1 MFSQSLV
8 DTLYSDR
15 QKLKNARVLVDS
27 GYTLQQ
33 VISDKQSSFK
43 PSSVLKGAKAYWIQL
58 IVFNAVENETHFK
71 LNVLPNWNNTLY
83 VFNRQTKKWQ
93 SQVSSL
99 STISNIQKELGL
111 FSFKVSTGQIDTLY
125 LKANVDVPN
134 LVNDIFKLKIKV
146 VQTAADQEQEG
157 YSMLLWFLGLGIIS
171 SFFIHNLYIYFSFR
185 DWAIRYYLIIQIGG
199 AFYLTGYLR
208 QFDTLFSIPIYQYSV
223 AHRTIFYDLNLLL
236 EHLGIIAFLYGFI
249 ALTRSYL
256 DTKVYLPF
264 QDKVLKYLMWIYIV
278 LSFIIMPI
286 NVFSFNIEYYT
297 IVYDNIYCMLL
308 ILAMLY
314 TCIIAYHRKVRGAG
328 AFLLASLIILST
340 VLIIPINYVFF
351 SKNEEPVFWLPS
363 FVIASQALFFSI
375 ALVSRSKLIQ
385 DDLRMS
391 ELESKQLAFDLREV
405 GYLNK
410 LNELEMQYMNAEIHA
425 EKERNELLQ
434 EKLEINQRELASST
448 LYAVQKN
455 ELLRELKNQIK
466 DLNRTDRYH
475 KAKHMEEIT
484 SLLDHHLQLDTDWHS
499 FKIHFEQVHPQ
510 FFELLEQKY
519 PNLTQKEVR
528 LYAYFHMKLSHKEI
542 GALLGI
548 DPASVR
554 RAKTR
559 LMKKIDADGLL

>member
-1 MFSQSLV
+1 MKKIFVFCLLFLLPIVGFSQLV
-8 DTLYSDR
+8 DTLYSVK
-15 QKLKNARVLVDS
+15 QELKNATILVDS
-27 GYTLQQ
+27 GYTLKQ
-33 VISDKQSSFK
+33 VISDKQLDFK
-43 PSSVLKGAKAYWIQL
+43 PGNVLKGAKAYWIRL
-58 IVFNAVENETHFK
+58 VVFNAVASEGGFK
-71 LNVLPNWNNTLY
+71 LNVSPNWNNTLY
-83 VFNRQTKKWQ
+83 IYDKQTNRWQ
-93 SQVSSL
+93 SQVSSI
-99 STISNIQKELGL
+99 STTSNVQEQLGL
-111 FSFKVSTGQIDTLY
+111 FSFKVPTGQIDTLY

-134 LVNDIFKLKIKV
+134 LVNDIFKLKFKV
-146 VQTAADQEQEG
+146 MPTSTYREREE

-171 SFFIHNLYIYFSFR
+171 AFFIHNLYIYFSFS
-185 DWAIRYYLIIQIGG
+185 DWAIRYYLVIQIGG

-208 QFDTLFSIPIYQYSV
+208 HFDVFFPMPIYQYSFG
-223 AHRTIFYDLNLLL
+223 HRMYTYDLNLLL
-236 EHLGIIAFLYGFI
+236 EHLGIIAFLYGFV

-256 DTKVYLPF
+256 DTKQYLPF
-264 QDKVLKYLMWIYIV
+264 QDKLLKYLMWMYIL

-297 IVYDNIYCMLL
+297 VVYDNIYCMLL

-314 TCIIAYHRKVRGAG
+314 TCIIAYLRKVKGAG
-328 AFLLASLIILST
+328 AFLLASLTILVA
-340 VLIIPINYVFF
+340 VLILPINYVFF

-466 DLNRTDRYH
+466 ELNRTDRYH
-475 KAKHMEEIT
+475 QAKHMEEIT
-484 SLLDHHLQLDTDWHS
+484 SL
-499 FKIHFEQVHPQ
+499 
-510 FFELLEQKY
+510 
-519 PNLTQKEVR
+519 
-528 LYAYFHMKLSHKEI
+528 
-542 GALLGI
+542 
-548 DPASVR
+548 
-554 RAKTR
+554 
-559 LMKKIDADGLL
+559 